1 MDILSLL
8 ALVPVLTVFLFLVVL
23 KWPAKSAMPLAFVV
37 TVGLSLGVWEVPFNQ
52 VLAATVD
59 GLITALTLLYII
71 FGAILLLNTLS
82 ESGALVTIRK
92 GLSNVSPDR
101 RVQAV
106 IIAWLFGSF
115 IEGAAGFG
123 TPAAVAAPLLV
134 GLGFPAMAAVVC
146 ALIIQSTPV
155 SFGAL
160 GTPILVGVSSGL
172 GEGKLAEVTQV
183 VGSDWETVIFT
194 IGTKVALLHLLTGFF
209 IPLLM
214 VSILTRFFGKNRSF
228 REGLRAWKFAF
239 FAALAMTIPYY
250 LTAITLG
257 PEFPSLFGGLIGL
270 AIVVWGAR
278 RGWFLPQDGIWDFD
292 KPETWDP
299 EWVGNLRLNDPAHLP
314 IKMPAWKAWTP
325 YLLVGLFL
333 ILTRLDALPLKGWL
347 NGATIGL
354 DNLFGSGI
362 NVSVAPLYLPG
373 TIFIAVVLLTGLIH
387 RMNRT
392 AFRKAWSDTFRTTG
406 LASVA
411 LLFAVPMVQVFI
423 GSTEGAAGYDSMP
436 IELAKGVADAVGSV
450 WPIFAPS
457 IGALGAFIA
466 GSNTV
471 SNMMFSLFQFG
482 VGTRIGADPTW
493 IVALQAI
500 GGAAGNM
507 ICVHNVVAASATVG
521 LINKEGMIIRKT
533 LMPTAY
539 YALFGGALGYTI
551 LNGFAFHIGTGI
563 ILLTLAVFIYLLVRF
578 GGTPPGLPET
588 RSANKGS

>member
-1 MDILSLL
+1 MLSLL
-8 ALVPVLTVFLFLVVL
+8 ALLPVLTVLLLLVAF
-23 KWPAKSAMPLAFVV
+23 KWPAKTAMPLAFVV
-37 TVGLSLGVWEVPFNQ
+37 TVGLSLWVWEVPFNQ

-82 ESGALVTIRK
+82 ESGALITIRK
-92 GLSNVSPDR
+92 GLSNISPDR

-160 GTPILVGVSSGL
+160 GTPILVGISSGL
-172 GEGKLAEVTQV
+172 GEGRLSEVTKV
-183 VGSDWETVIFT
+183 VGSDWEAVLSS
-194 IGTKVALLHLLTGFF
+194 IGVKVAALHFAAGFF

-214 VSILTRFFGKNRSF
+214 VALLTRFFGKNRSF
-228 REGLRAWKFAF
+228 REGLWAWRFAF
-239 FAALAMTIPYY
+239 FGALAMTIPYL
-250 LTAITLG
+250 LTAAALG

-270 AIVVWGAR
+270 AVVVWAAR
-278 RGWFLPQDGIWDFD
+278 KGWFHPKDGIWDFD
-292 KPETWDP
+292 APEKWEP
-299 EWVGNLRLNDPAHLP
+299 EWVGSLRLNDPASLSV
-314 IKMPAWKAWTP
+314 KMPAWKAWTP

-333 ILTRLDALPLKGWL
+333 VLTRMDALPLKGWL
-347 NGATIGL
+347 NGVTIDL
-354 DNLFGSGI
+354 EDLFGSGMS
-362 NVSVAPLYLPG
+362 VSVSPLYLPG
-373 TIFIAVVLLTGLIH
+373 TIFSVVVLLTALIH
-387 RMNRT
+387 RMDSA
-392 AFRKAWSDTFRTTG
+392 AFRRAWTGTFKTTG

-411 LLFAVPMVQVFI
+411 LLFAVPMVKVFI
-423 GSTEGAAGYDSMP
+423 GSSGGAAGYDSMP
-436 IELAKGVADAVGSV
+436 IELAKGVADTVGSV

-482 VGTRIGADPTW
+482 VGTRIGADPSW

-521 LINKEGMIIRKT
+521 LINKEGAIIRKT
-533 LMPTAY
+533 LIPTLY
-539 YALFGGALGYTI
+539 YVLFGGALGYTI
-551 LNGFAFHIGTGI
+551 LHGFGWNIGTVIVLGTVAGFAF
-563 ILLTLAVFIYLLVRF
+563 LLVRF
-578 GGTPPGLPET
+578 GGTPPGVSQS
-588 RSANKGS
+588 RSVSRG

>member
-1 MDILSLL
+1 MLSLL
-8 ALVPVLTVFLFLVVL
+8 ALIPVLTVFLFLVVF
-23 KWPAKSAMPLAFVV
+23 KWPAKTAMPLAFIV
-37 TVGLSLGVWEVPFNQ
+37 TVGLSLWVWEVPFNQ

-82 ESGALVTIRK
+82 ESGALITIRK
-92 GLSNVSPDR
+92 GLSNISPDR

-160 GTPILVGVSSGL
+160 GTPILLGVNSGL

-183 VGSDWETVIFT
+183 VGSDWESVLFT
-194 IGTKVALLHLLTGFF
+194 IGTKVAILHFIAGFF

-214 VSILTRFFGKNRSF
+214 VAILTRFFGKNRSF

-239 FAALAMTIPYY
+239 FAALAMTIPYI
-250 LTAITLG
+250 LTAVTLG

-270 AIVVWGAR
+270 AVVVWGAR

-292 KPETWDP
+292 KPEAWDP
-299 EWVGNLRLNDPAHLP
+299 QWVGMLRLNDPAFLP
-314 IKMPAWKAWTP
+314 VKMSIWKAWIP

-333 ILTRLDALPLKGWL
+333 VLTRVDSLPFKGWL
-347 NGATIGL
+347 NGINI
-354 DNLFGSGI
+354 DFENLFGSGMDI
-362 NVSVAPLYLPG
+362 SVAPLYLPG
-373 TIFIAVVLLTGLIH
+373 TIFISVVLLTWLIH
-387 RMNRT
+387 QMDQS
-392 AFRKAWSDTFRTTG
+392 AFRRAWSETFKTTG

-411 LLFAVPMVQVFI
+411 LLFAVPMVKVFI
-423 GSTEGAAGYDSMP
+423 GSAGGAAGYDSMP
-436 IELAKGVADAVGSV
+436 IELAKGVANTVGSF

-466 GSNTV
+466 GSNTI

-521 LINKEGMIIRKT
+521 LINKEGAIIRKT
-533 LMPTAY
+533 LMPTLY
-539 YALFGGALGYTI
+539 YALFGGALGYMF
-551 LNGFAFHIGTGI
+551 LNGFGLNVGTGI
-563 ILLTLAVFIYLLVRF
+563 VLATLAGFLYLLIRF
-578 GGTPPGLPET
+578 GGKYPGLTET
-588 RSANKGS
+588 RSVSKG